1 MRVIENKSTYNIE
14 EILTITERDGNK
26 KRPYLLLNKL
36 QAKYLPVDPQV
47 TFEMFDELFHQ
58 INVNMRNRNILVVG
72 FAETAT
78 AIGARVAEDIE
89 KIYHASVTYLPT
101 TREIYKQVPM
111 VEFEEV
117 HSHAVE
123 QILYGDKELFENAD
137 YIVFVEDEVT
147 TGNTILNCVEKLNLK
162 CDYIVASILNCMSEE
177 ELERFQ
183 KHNITPYW
191 LIKTDKSGFEDI
203 GENNHENTPYSVH
216 FLTFPPESF
225 FHKISNP
232 RLGVDIKKYRIEC
245 EEISELIS
253 DVKDNTLVLGTEE
266 CMYPAIKVAE
276 QLKKKSGK
284 KIFVSATTRVP
295 ACTNENPNYPLHDR
309 RIIQSCYGERS
320 TYIYN
325 LKAYNEVILITDG
338 KWNQDLISALL
349 SVGNHNIK
357 IIEI

>member
-1 MRVIENKSTYNIE
+1 MKIIENNSTYNICE
-14 EILTITERDGNK
+14 MITIAERDGNK

-36 QAKYLPVDPQV
+36 QAKYLPVDP
-47 TFEMFDELFHQ
+47 TIALGMFDELFNQ
-58 INVNMRNRNILVVG
+58 IKVDMTNKNILVIG

-78 AIGARVAEDIE
+78 AIGARVAENIE
-89 KIYHASVTYLPT
+89 KIYHATVTYLPT
-101 TREIYKQVPM
+101 TREIYEIPTM

-123 QILYGDKELFENAD
+123 QILYGDKKLFEAAD

-147 TGNTILNCVEKLNLK
+147 TGNTILNCVKKLNLK

-177 ELERFQ
+177 ELEKFKR
-183 KHNITPYW
+183 NSITPYW
-191 LIKTDKSGFEDI
+191 LVKTDKSGFEDI
-203 GENNHENTPYSVH
+203 GENNHKNIPYR
-216 FLTFPPESF
+216 LFPMIPNKSLS
-225 FHKISNP
+225 HKISNP
-232 RLGVDIKKYRIEC
+232 RLGVDIQKYKKEC

-276 QLKKKSGK
+276 QLKEKSGK
-284 KIFVSATTRVP
+284 EVFVSATTRVP
-295 ACTNENPNYPLHDR
+295 ACINEDLNSPLQTR
-309 RIIQSCYGERS
+309 KKIQSCYGRRD

-325 LKAYNEVILITDG
+325 LKTYNEVIVITDG
-338 KWNQDLISALL
+338 KWNSELISALF
-349 SVGNHNIK
+349 SAGNHNIK